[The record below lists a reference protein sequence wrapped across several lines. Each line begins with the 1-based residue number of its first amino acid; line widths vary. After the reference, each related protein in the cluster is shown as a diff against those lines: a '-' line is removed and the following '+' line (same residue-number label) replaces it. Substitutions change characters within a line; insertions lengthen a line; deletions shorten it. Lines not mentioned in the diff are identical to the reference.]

1 MTLIDSTLS
10 NVRRFYSSMGNP
22 SDMKGFRIRRHDAW
36 KHSRCS
42 WDKMR
47 AGNLPVL
54 VTFAKKKKKS
64 IMQNA
69 VVFCD
74 IYLYTCS
81 PWFCHVRHSILPRL
95 QQVICNW
102 LKIARLGIVSSL
114 RRLQQLSIKSDT
126 SQGVKKS
133 AQLSIES
140 LMRAAC
146 KDNYS
151 NLYLFPL
158 IETYK
163 STMVNSQLFVQTFEV
178 SKRAGH
184 KPGFYVPLSDFP
196 VRVLGLKFRIMAKPA
211 FMGVFV
217 GECWVA
223 KAEYFVQR

>member
-1 MTLIDSTLS
+1 MLESTPDAREIKCVRVIFPFLS
-10 NVRRFYSSMGNP
+10 
-22 SDMKGFRIRRHDAW
+22 I
-36 KHSRCS
+36 SR
-42 WDKMR
+42 W
-47 AGNLPVL
+47 
-54 VTFAKKKKKS
+54 KKKKS
-64 IMQNA
+64 ITQNA

-95 QQVICNW
+95 EQVICDW
-102 LKIARLGIVSSL
+102 LKIARSSL

-146 KDNYS
+146 KDNSS

-163 STMVNSQLFVQTFEV
+163 STMVNSQLFVQTFKV
-178 SKRAGH
+178 SKRARH
-184 KPGFYVPLSDFP
+184 TPGFYVPLSDFP
-196 VRVLGLKFRIMAKPA
+196 DRALGLKFRIMAKPA

-217 GECWVA
+217 GEHWIA
-223 KAEYFVQR
+223 KRYQESKAEYFVQW